1 MEMAFDG
8 FKKMADGVPDYL
20 EVPVTEDGL
29 LEKATAAIHALG
41 YDMEEAISIFLRR
54 IVQTVPSAADLAQA
68 EEFIRKTADTALDD
82 LVTQPLLI
90 PKRDVFDV
98 ELLDYATPGF
108 CTHSKPYFGTLEDIA
123 AFRNALYRDEK
134 CKLED
139 MSFAPVKVYGAK
151 QKARDAGMHEHTNI
165 WGYPYFVWWDR
176 LESVHLWVGSGG
188 RFDRCV
194 RARMKNLK
202 YGTDENAAMSQSPSG
217 QIWGY
222 PHVLEYR
229 HPFHFNRMYVIETRF
244 DSEKEMMDDQE
255 SFDGSIELS
264 GWLDELFGDG

>member
-68 EEFIRKTADTALDD
+68 EEFIRKTADTSLDD
-82 LVTQPLLI
+82 MVTQPLLM
-90 PKRDVFDV
+90 PKRDVFSV

-108 CTHSKPYFGTLEDIA
+108 CTNWKPCFGTLEDIA
-123 AFRNALYRDEK
+123 TFRNALHRDEK
-134 CKLED
+134 RKTVD

-151 QKARDAGMHEHTNI
+151 QKVRAEGMYEHTNI
-165 WGYPYFVWWDR
+165 WGYP
-176 LESVHLWVGSGG
+176 
-188 RFDRCV
+188 
-194 RARMKNLK
+194 
-202 YGTDENAAMSQSPSG
+202 
-217 QIWGY
+217 
-222 PHVLEYR
+222 
-229 HPFHFNRMYVIETRF
+229 
-244 DSEKEMMDDQE
+244 
-255 SFDGSIELS
+255 
-264 GWLDELFGDG
+264 